1 MSVSVLLA
9 RKIDT
14 IAPELKDVL
23 WTMLEEIER
32 NREEAVTKVEFN
44 ELKEI
49 VRDLGLA
56 QQRTEKR
63 VEELAEAQKEL
74 AEAQNRTEQRVEELA
89 GAQKELAEAQKR
101 TEQKIEELIEAQKR
115 TEEEIAKLS
124 RGLNNTRS
132 QVGGL
137 ARSVAYALEN
147 EAYRKLPTY
156 LNTRHDLR
164 LEERFIRQELGG
176 EEMNI
181 FAKAV
186 RNGGEEVMLVGET
199 VLRLDDI
206 SKFAQLEKNVKIVK
220 EHYQLPVVPILVTH
234 FARPNLLEYARNEGI
249 IVVQSFDWD

>member
-9 RKIDT
+9 RKIDSVS
-14 IAPELKDVL
+14 PELKDVL

-32 NREEAVTKVEFN
+32 SREEAVTKVEFN

-56 QQRTEKR
+56 QQRTEQRVEELAEAQKRTEQR

-74 AEAQNRTEQRVEELA
+74 V
-89 GAQKELAEAQKR
+89 
-101 TEQKIEELIEAQKR
+101 EAQKR

-147 EAYRKLPTY
+147 EAYRKLPHY
-156 LNTRHDLR
+156 LKTRYQLQ
-164 LEERFIRQELGG
+164 LEERFVRRELG
-176 EEMNI
+176 EEEINF
-181 FAKAV
+181 FARGV
-186 RNGGEEVMLVGET
+186 RNGGEAVMLVGET
-199 VLRLDDI
+199 VLRLDDA
-206 SKFAQLEKNVKIVK
+206 SKLGQLEKNVRVVK
-220 EHYQLPVVPILVTH
+220 EHYDLPVAPLLVTH
-234 FARPNLLEYARNEGI
+234 FARPNLLEYAQKEGI
-249 IVVQSFDWD
+249 IVIQTFEWDEF

>member
-1 MSVSVLLA
+1 MSMSVSLA
-9 RKIDT
+9 RKIDN
-14 IAPELKDVL
+14 ISPELKDVL

-63 VEELAEAQKEL
+63 VEELAEAQ
-74 AEAQNRTEQRVEELA
+74 R
-89 GAQKELAEAQKR
+89 ELAEAQKR
-101 TEQKIEELIEAQKR
+101 TEQKVEELAEAQKR

-147 EAYRKLPTY
+147 EAFRKLPAY
-156 LNTRHDLR
+156 LKTRHDLR
-164 LEERFIRQELGG
+164 LEQRFIRRELGG

-181 FAKAV
+181 FAKAI

-199 VLRLDDI
+199 VLRLDDP
-206 SKFAQLEKNVKIVK
+206 SKLAQLQKNVNIVK
-220 EHYQLPVVPILVTH
+220 EHYQLPVLPILVTH
-234 FARPNLLEYARNEGI
+234 FARPNLLEYAQKEGI
-249 IVVQSFDWD
+249 IVVQTFDWDEF